1 MSIEHSDIFP
11 FYQVPVYVR
20 ARDMS
25 HLLDLK
31 KAGATD
37 VVLENAEV
45 TWKLVCVDREALSVW
60 IL

>member
-1 MSIEHSDIFP
+1 
-11 FYQVPVYVR
+11 VYVR
-20 ARDMS
+20 AQDMS

-45 TWKLVCVDREALSVW
+45 ICEQVSVGREALSVW
-60 IL
+60 IRN